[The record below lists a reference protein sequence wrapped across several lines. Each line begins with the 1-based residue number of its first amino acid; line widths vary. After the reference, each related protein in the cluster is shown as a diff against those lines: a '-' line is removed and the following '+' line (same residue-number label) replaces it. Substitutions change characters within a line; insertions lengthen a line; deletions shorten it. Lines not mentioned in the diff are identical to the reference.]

1 MSTRMILAGLLLLA
15 VFSAYGPALNGG
27 LLWDD
32 EAHVTKPEL
41 RSVEGLV
48 RIWTEPGAAQ
58 QYYPLLH
65 TAFWVEHRLWGDA
78 VVGYHVT
85 NVMLHALA
93 ALLVATIVRRLL
105 AGEKRDDADG
115 RGVPGAGNGN
125 EWAGWLAG
133 AVFALHPL
141 CVESVAWI
149 SEQKNTLSA
158 VFYLGAALAYLR
170 FDAERRW
177 GCYAVATVLF
187 AGALLTKTVTATLP
201 AALLVV
207 LWWQRGRLTWRRD
220 VVPLIPWFIAG
231 AGAGWMTAWMER
243 THIGAQGED
252 FGLTLIERGLLA
264 GRAVVFYLGKLLWP
278 ADLSFVYPR
287 WTIDA
292 SAVWQWLF
300 PALVVGLLAVL
311 LARARK
317 SRGALAGFLFFAGTL
332 FPALGFF
339 DVFPFLYS
347 YVADHFAYLAS
358 LGVIV
363 PLAVGFVRGSER
375 LPLPWQRVTSVAALG
390 LLVVLAALTWRQSE
404 QYRSAETLWRTT
416 LARNPNASIA
426 HNNLGEL
433 LAKRPGSEAEA
444 MEHYA
449 SAVRTDPR
457 NAPAHNNLGRML
469 AQLPG
474 REDEA
479 IAHYEEALRVR
490 PGLIEARNNL
500 GVLLAR
506 DPARRSEGVAHL
518 REVVRVVPNSAE
530 YRENLGVALLQAGNV
545 DGAIAELSRAVEA
558 RPDSASLRNSLGVA
572 FAQTPGRE
580 GEALAQFEAAVRL
593 EPNSAESRSNYG
605 NALAAVPGRE
615 GEALRELETALR
627 LRPGFPP
634 AREGLEQLRS
644 RVQAR
649 RKD

>member
-1 MSTRMILAGLLLLA
+1 MILAALLLLA

-32 EAHVTKPEL
+32 EAHVTAPEL
-41 RSVEGLV
+41 RSMEGLA

-65 TAFWVEHRLWGDA
+65 TAFWLEHRLWGDA

-85 NVMLHALA
+85 NVLLHTLA
-93 ALLVATIVRRLL
+93 ALLVVAVVRRVL
-105 AGEKRDDADG
+105 AGRTQDDADEP
-115 RGVPGAGNGN
+115 VAPGTETLN

-158 VFYLGAALAYLR
+158 VFYLSAALLYLC
-170 FDAERRW
+170 FDGERRW
-177 GCYAVATVLF
+177 KSYAAATVF
-187 AGALLTKTVTATLP
+187 FGCALLTKTVTATLP

-220 VVPLIPWFIAG
+220 VVPLIPWFVAG
-231 AGAGWMTAWMER
+231 GGAGWMTAWMER
-243 THIGAQGED
+243 THIGAHGED

-264 GRAVVFYLGKLLWP
+264 GRALVFYLGKLLWP
-278 ADLSFVYPR
+278 ADLMFIYPR
-287 WTIDA
+287 WNVDA
-292 SAVWQWLF
+292 SVGWQWLF
-300 PALVVGLLAVL
+300 PAFVIGMLAALLV
-311 LARARK
+311 RARQ

-363 PLAVGFVRGSER
+363 PLAVGFVHGRER
-375 LPLPWQRVTSVAALG
+375 LPLPWRRVASAATVG
-390 LLVVLAALTWRQSE
+390 LLVVLAALTWRQSG
-404 QYRSAETLWRTT
+404 QYRDVETLWRTT

-426 HNNLGEL
+426 HNNLGEI
-433 LAKRPGSEAEA
+433 LAKSPGGEAEA

-449 SAVRTDPR
+449 AAVRTDPR
-457 NAPAHNNLGRML
+457 NAPAHNNLGLML

-479 IAHYEEALRVR
+479 IAHYEEALRIR

-500 GVLLAR
+500 GVLLTR
-506 DPARRSEGVAHL
+506 DSARRVEGIAFL
-518 REVVRVVPNSAE
+518 REVVRAKPDSAE
-530 YRENLGVALLQAGNV
+530 YRENLGVSLLQAGDV
-545 DGAIAELSRAVEA
+545 DGAIAELSRAVDA
-558 RPDSASLRNSLGVA
+558 RPDSASLHNSLGVA
-572 FAQTPGRE
+572 FAQMPGRE
-580 GEALAQFEAAVRL
+580 REALAQFAEAVRL
-593 EPNSAESRSNYG
+593 EPDSAESRSNYG
-605 NALAAVPGRE
+605 NALAGVPGRE
-615 GEALRELETALR
+615 AEALRELEMALR

-634 AREGLEQLRS
+634 ARAGLEHLRS
-644 RVQAR
+644 QVQAG

>member
-1 MSTRMILAGLLLLA
+1 MILAGLLLLA

-32 EAHVTKPEL
+32 EAHVTQQEL
-41 RSVEGLV
+41 RSVEGLT

-65 TAFWVEHRLWGDA
+65 TAFWLEHRLWGDA
-78 VVGYHVT
+78 VVGYHAV

-93 ALLVATIVRRLL
+93 ALLVVAIVRRLL
-105 AGEKRDDADG
+105 AGEAQRDAGEAG
-115 RGVPGAGNGN
+115 RTRPENVH
-125 EWAGWLAG
+125 EWAAWLAG

-158 VFYLGAALAYLR
+158 VFYLSAALVYLR
-170 FDAERRW
+170 FDAGRRW
-177 GCYAVATVLF
+177 GCYAGATVLF

-207 LWWQRGRLTWRRD
+207 LWWQRGRLAWRRD
-220 VVPLIPWFIAG
+220 VAPLIPWFVGG

-252 FGLTLIERGLLA
+252 FGLSLIERGLLA
-264 GRAVVFYLGKLLWP
+264 GRALVFYFGKLLWP
-278 ADLSFVYPR
+278 ADLMFIYPR
-287 WTIDA
+287 WDVDA
-292 SAVWQWLF
+292 SVGWQWLF
-300 PALVVGLLAVL
+300 PACVVGMLTVL
-311 LARARK
+311 LARARQ

-363 PLAVGFVRGSER
+363 PLAVGFMRGREQ
-375 LPLPWQRVTSVAALG
+375 LPGPWRRVASSATLG
-390 LLVVLAALTWRQSE
+390 LLVVLTALTWRQSE
-404 QYRSAETLWRTT
+404 QYRNVETLWRTT

-426 HNNLGEL
+426 HNNLGEI
-433 LAKRPGSEAEA
+433 LAQRPGCEAEA

-449 SAVRTDPR
+449 AAVRADPR
-457 NAPAHNNLGRML
+457 NAPAHNNLGLML

-474 REDEA
+474 REVEA
-479 IAHYEEALRVR
+479 IAHYEEALRIR

-506 DPARRSEGVAHL
+506 DPARRVEGIAFL
-518 REVVRVVPNSAE
+518 REVVHAKPDSAE
-530 YRENLGVALLQAGNV
+530 YRENLGVTLLQAGDA
-545 DGAIAELSRAVEA
+545 DGAIAELSRAVDA
-558 RPDSASLRNSLGVA
+558 RPDSASLHNSLGVA
-572 FAQTPGRE
+572 FTQMPGRE
-580 GEALAQFEAAVRL
+580 REALAQFAEAVRL
-593 EPNSAESRSNYG
+593 EPDSAESRSNYG
-605 NALAAVPGRE
+605 NALVAVPGRE
-615 GEALRELETALR
+615 AEALRELETALR
-627 LRPGFPP
+627 LRPGFPQ
-634 AREGLEQLRS
+634 ARAGLEQLRS
-644 RVQAR
+644 LVQAG